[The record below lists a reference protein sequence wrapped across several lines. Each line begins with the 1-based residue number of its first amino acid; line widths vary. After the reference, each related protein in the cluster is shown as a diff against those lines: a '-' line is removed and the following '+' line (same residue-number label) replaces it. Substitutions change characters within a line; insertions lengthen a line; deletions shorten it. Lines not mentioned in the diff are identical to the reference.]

1 MLILAKILL
10 GPLLLAQGKWL
21 RKTALRLPE
30 AAGPRLGV
38 EHPPGAAAAAP
49 AEALRLL
56 VVGDSSAAGV
66 GVEHQEQAL
75 ALPLARH
82 LAARSGRAVAWQ
94 LVAQSGVNSLEALD
108 LLARHEIGPA
118 AVLVVAL
125 GTNDVTSQMPPRQYV
140 ANLRLLAERL
150 MARAGV
156 AHIVFTGLPPL
167 HTLPAAPQPLRWYLG
182 RYARKLDSALR
193 AWIAQDPTLRYCSL
207 QWALPHEMAID
218 KFHPGHGQYA
228 QWARM
233 AAEIIESGLAG
244 GAGRDGAA

>member
-1 MLILAKILL
+1 MLVLAKILL
-10 GPLLLAQGKWL
+10 GPILLAQGKWL

-38 EHPPGAAAAAP
+38 ELPPAAAP
-49 AEALRLL
+49 TASEALNLL

-66 GVEHQEQAL
+66 GVAHQEQAL

-82 LAARSGRAVAWQ
+82 LAARSGRPVAWR
-94 LVAQSGVNSLEALD
+94 LVAQSGVNSLEALA

-118 AVLVVAL
+118 TVLVVAL

-140 ANLRLLAERL
+140 ANLKLLAGRL
-150 MARAGV
+150 MAQAGV

-182 RYARKLDSALR
+182 RYARKLDRALR
-193 AWIAQDPTLRYCSL
+193 AWIAEDPALRYCSL

-228 QWARM
+228 RWARM
-233 AAEIIESGLAG
+233 AAEIIEAEFMRMSS
-244 GAGRDGAA
+244 GRD

>member
-10 GPLLLAQGKWL
+10 GPVLLAQGKWL

-38 EHPPGAAAAAP
+38 EAP
-49 AEALRLL
+49 AGILDEGGAPLKLL

-82 LAARSGRAVAWQ
+82 LAARSGRTVTWQ

-108 LLARHEIGPA
+108 LLAQHEIGPA
-118 AVLVVAL
+118 TVLVVAL
-125 GTNDVTSQMPPRQYV
+125 GTNDVTSQMPPRRYV
-140 ANLRLLAERL
+140 ANLKLLAERL
-150 MARAGV
+150 MSQSGV
-156 AHIVFTGLPPL
+156 EHIVFTGLPPL

-193 AWIAQDPTLRYCSL
+193 AWIAEDPALRYCSL

-228 QWARM
+228 QWAKM
-233 AAEIIESGLAG
+233 AAEIIEAG
-244 GAGRDGAA
+244 CMRPPAAY

>member
-1 MLILAKILL
+1 MLMLTKILL
-10 GPLLLAQGKWL
+10 GPVLLAQGKWL

-30 AAGPRLGV
+30 AAGPRSGV
-38 EHPPGAAAAAP
+38 AAPPAAASAGAP
-49 AEALRLL
+49 LNLL

-82 LAARSGRAVAWQ
+82 LAARSGRPVAWR

-125 GTNDVTSQMPPRQYV
+125 GTNDVTSQMPPRRYV
-140 ANLRLLAERL
+140 ANLKLLVDKL
-150 MARAGV
+150 MAQAGV
-156 AHIVFTGLPPL
+156 EHIVFAGLPPM
-167 HTLPAAPQPLRWYLG
+167 HKLPAAPQPLRWYLG
-182 RYARKLDSALR
+182 RYARGLDAALR
-193 AWIAQDPTLRYCSL
+193 AWIAQDPALRYCSL

-233 AAEIIESGLAG
+233 TAEIIETEFIRMSSGG
-244 GAGRDGAA
+244 D

>member
-10 GPLLLAQGKWL
+10 GPVLLAQAKWL

-30 AAGPRLGV
+30 AAGPRGGV
-38 EHPPGAAAAAP
+38 EVPGMPPAASEEP
-49 AEALRLL
+49 LQLL

-66 GVEHQEQAL
+66 GVDRQEHAL

-82 LAARSGRAVAWQ
+82 LAQRSGRTVQWQ
-94 LVAQSGVNSLEALD
+94 LIAKSGVNSLEALD
-108 LLARHEIGPA
+108 LLAQHEIGPA

-140 ANLRLLAERL
+140 ANLKLLAGRL
-150 MARAGV
+150 MAQAGV
-156 AHIVFTGLPPL
+156 EHIVFTGLPPL

-182 RYARKLDSALR
+182 RYARKLDHALR
-193 AWIAQDPTLRYCSL
+193 TWIAEDPMLRYCSL

-228 QWARM
+228 EWARM
-233 AAEIIESGLAG
+233 AAEIIEGEFMRMSSGP
-244 GAGRDGAA
+244 D

>member
-1 MLILAKILL
+1 MLLLAKILL

-38 EHPPGAAAAAP
+38 EMPPV
-49 AEALRLL
+49 EAGGEPLNLL

-66 GVEHQEQAL
+66 GVEHQEDAL

-82 LAARSGRAVAWQ
+82 LAVRSGRPVAWR

-118 AVLVVAL
+118 TVLVVAL
-125 GTNDVTSQMPPRQYV
+125 GVNDVTSQVPPRQYV
-140 ANLRLLAERL
+140 ANLKLLAGKL
-150 MARAGV
+150 MQQAGV
-156 AHIVFTGLPPL
+156 EHIVFTGLPPL

-182 RYARKLDSALR
+182 RCARRLDRALR
-193 AWIAQDPTLRYCSL
+193 AWIAEDPALRYCSL
-207 QWALPHEMAID
+207 QWALPREMAID

-228 QWARM
+228 EWARM
-233 AAEIIESGLAG
+233 TAGIIEAEFIGLSS
-244 GAGRDGAA
+244 AGR